1 MIVDDDDDVRSSL
14 VDLLRDD
21 GYRTRCARNGI
32 EALMQLEAAPPDLIL
47 LDLIMPVMD
56 GWTFRAIQLR
66 TPELAQI
73 PVVVMSG
80 LADVETTADL
90 VADAYLPKPT
100 YAERV
105 LGIVGAL
112 CSPIRCAA
120 CGATETVR
128 SIGEIAFCVQCV
140 DVSTDPTRDIGGEG

>member
-1 MIVDDDDDVRSSL
+1 MHPAHIMIVDDDDDIRSSL

-32 EALMQLEAAPPDLIL
+32 EALMQLEARPPDLIL
-47 LDLIMPVMD
+47 LDLVMPVMD
-56 GWTFRAIQLR
+56 GWTFRKIQLG

-80 LADVETTADL
+80 LADVETTAEL
-90 VADAYLPKPT
+90 VADAYLSKPAV
-100 YAERV
+100 AERI

-112 CSPIRCAA
+112 CSPITC
-120 CGATETVR
+120 
-128 SIGEIAFCVQCV
+128 
-140 DVSTDPTRDIGGEG
+140 

>member
-1 MIVDDDDDVRSSL
+1 MIIDDDDDVRSSL
-14 VDLLRDD
+14 VDLLHDD

-32 EALMQLEAAPPDLIL
+32 EALRQLEGSPPDLIL
-47 LDLIMPVMD
+47 LDLIMPIMD

-66 TPELAQI
+66 SPELARI

-90 VADAYLPKPT
+90 IADAYLPKPS

-112 CSPIRCAA
+112 CAPARCAS
-120 CGATETVR
+120 CGALETVR
-128 SIGEIAFCVQCV
+128 TIGEIAFCVQCV
-140 DVSTDPTRDIGGEG
+140 DVSTDPMHDLGGEG